1 MVGDRVGTVGYRS
14 SRGNYDGSVRVW
26 SVVALLCVVAC
37 GTEPEVLGSATDNGR
52 SPEQVTVP
60 DQTPVPVTTT
70 SSMSSPSST
79 SSTLDTLR
87 TTTSMPS
94 SWPLALDV
102 LAVMVVAPEYSTGYQ
117 RDFFP
122 HWTTIDGC
130 STRDRVLIAEST
142 SFAQVDPFGCRV
154 VAGDW
159 VSPFDG
165 AMWEDPAEIHID
177 HLVALK
183 EAWESGA
190 WAWTEADRR
199 AFANDIEDPRPL
211 NAVTGSVNQAKSDL
225 DPSDWLPPLASA
237 RCRYVADWIAVK
249 ARWQLSMDGAEMSFL
264 RSYLPANCA
273 DLRIAPWETVP
284 VARVEAPTDTTTGDE
299 IYFANCTEARAAGV
313 APIQVGEPGYRSGLD
328 RDKDGVACE

>member
-1 MVGDRVGTVGYRS
+1 M
-14 SRGNYDGSVRVW
+14 
-26 SVVALLCVVAC
+26 LCVVAC
-37 GTEPEVLGSATDNGR
+37 GAEPEDLVPSIDSGR
-52 SPEQVTVP
+52 SSDTMAVP
-60 DQTPVPVTTT
+60 DRTTVSVTT
-70 SSMSSPSST
+70 SDPVSVPSST
-79 SSTLDTLR
+79 SSTLDTPS
-87 TTTSMPS
+87 TTTSSPS

-102 LAVMVVAPEYSTGYQ
+102 LAVMVIAPEYSTGYQ
-117 RDFFP
+117 RNLFP

-165 AMWEDPAEIHID
+165 ALWDDPADIHID

-190 WAWTEADRR
+190 WAWTETERR

-225 DPSDWLPPLASA
+225 DPPQWLPPLVGA
-237 RCRYVADWIAVK
+237 RCRYLADWIAVK
-249 ARWQLSMDGAEMSFL
+249 ARWQLSLDGAEMNFL

-284 VARVEAPTDTTTGDE
+284 VSQMAAPTNTTAGDE
-299 IYFANCTEARAAGV
+299 IYFANCSEARAAGA
-313 APIQVGEPGYRSGLD
+313 APIRVGEPGYRSGLD